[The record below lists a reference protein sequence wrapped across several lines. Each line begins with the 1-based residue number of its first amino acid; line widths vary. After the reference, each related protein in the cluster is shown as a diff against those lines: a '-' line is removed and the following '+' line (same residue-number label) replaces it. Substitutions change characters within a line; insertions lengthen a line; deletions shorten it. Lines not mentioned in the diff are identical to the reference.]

1 MKICC
6 VINGIFSVDGCIN
19 IVYRKD
25 YVVMLIKVIVNVNLV
40 LNYFFIKLRLLFV
53 IYIYE

>member
-6 VINGIFSVDGCIN
+6 VNRIFRVDGCIN
-19 IVYRKD
+19 IVYRKN
-25 YVVMLIKVIVNVNLV
+25 YVVMLMKVIVNVNLV
-40 LNYFFIKLRLLFV
+40 LNYFFIKLREVFV

>member
-6 VINGIFSVDGCIN
+6 VINGIFSVEGCIN

-40 LNYFFIKLRLLFV
+40 LNYFFIKLR
-53 IYIYE
+53 